1 MKLSIITIN
10 YNDCE
15 GLKKTIDSVW
25 RQTAR
30 KEIEHIVVDGGSTD
44 GSAEYLQANTE
55 KLNRWVSEPDK
66 GIYNAMNKG
75 IRIAQGEY
83 IQILNA
89 GDCLAADNVTERM
102 LAALAEH
109 AAEQQMDILY
119 GNMLK
124 TSDWK
129 HFVRDNG
136 GANSAYTPSSF
147 LYFYI
152 GTLNHDCAYIRRQL
166 FDTFGFYNESMR
178 ICSDWE
184 WYVRTIVFGK
194 VSAIYVDVDV
204 THFDMNGISE
214 SGNKNREIINRER
227 RTYLEQNIPPAIL
240 LDYDNYA
247 FPITQYLRLKKYH
260 LWGIVYF
267 VERVLFKL
275 EKWKILR

>member
-10 YNDCE
+10 YNDCS
-15 GLKKTIDSVW
+15 GLKKTIESVW

-30 KEIEHIVVDGGSTD
+30 NEIEHIIIDGGSTD
-44 GSAEYLQANTE
+44 GSADYLQANTE
-55 KLNRWVSEPDK
+55 KVNHWVSEPDK

-75 IRIAQGEY
+75 IRMAHGEY

-109 AAEQQMDILY
+109 SQEQSVDILY

-136 GANSAYTPSSF
+136 DAKSAYTPNSF

-152 GTLNHDCAYIRRQL
+152 GTLNHDCAYIRHQL
-166 FDTFGFYNESMR
+166 FEDFGYYDESMR

-194 VSAIYVDVDV
+194 ATTVYVNIDV

-214 SGNKNREIINRER
+214 SGNKNAEIIRRER
-227 RTYLEQNIPPAIL
+227 RTYLEQSVPPAIVS
-240 LDYDNYA
+240 DYDNYA

-260 LWGIVYF
+260 LWGIVYL

-275 EKWKILR
+275 EKWKLLR